1 LRKIAFVFA
10 LCSLL
15 ALSAP
20 AFGASLCTT
29 VACVNPTD
37 NVNWGLQGLGTAG
50 TVWSTPQPWTSTGGT
65 NTGLIGVVGPTNFTL
80 MQQNVT
86 WTGNFTP
93 GDFLIWNQDASNFTG
108 NAGPIGLVFNTPVSG
123 GGAQIQA
130 DFFGAFT
137 ATVCD
142 QNGTCFSEAG
152 NSNSNSDGSAIFIG
166 ITGDPGITFLTFSVV
181 DINGNNDEAI
191 DTVFF
196 SQGTSVPEPGSM
208 MLLGTGLLGV
218 IAYGRRRLGL

>member
-10 LCSLL
+10 LCSLF
-15 ALSAP
+15 ALSAS
-20 AFGASLCTT
+20 AFGEILCTT

-37 NVNWGLQGLGTAG
+37 NINWGLQGLGAAG
-50 TVWSTPQPWTSTGGT
+50 TVWSTPQPWTSTT
-65 NTGLIGVVGPTNFTL
+65 NSGQIGVVGPSNFTL
-80 MQQNVT
+80 MQQSVN
-86 WTGNFTP
+86 WNGNFTP
-93 GDFLIWNQDASNFTG
+93 GDFLIWNQDATNFTG
-108 NAGPIGLVFNTPVSG
+108 NAGPIGVVFNTPVSAA
-123 GGAQIQA
+123 GAQIQA

-142 QNGTCFSEAG
+142 QSGNCFSEAG
-152 NSNSNSDGSAIFIG
+152 NSNSNGDGSAIFIG
-166 ITGDPGITFLTFSVV
+166 IANDPGITFLTFSVV

-196 SQGTSVPEPGSM
+196 RQGTSVPEPGSM
-208 MLLGTGLLGV
+208 MLLGTGLLGA

>member
-10 LCSLL
+10 LCSLF
-15 ALSAP
+15 ALSAS
-20 AFGASLCTT
+20 AFGEILCTT

-37 NVNWGLQGLGTAG
+37 NINWGLQGLGAAG
-50 TVWSTPQPWTSTGGT
+50 TVWSTPQPWTSTT
-65 NTGLIGVVGPTNFTL
+65 NSGQIGVVGPSNFTL
-80 MQQNVT
+80 MQQSVN
-86 WTGNFTP
+86 WNGNFSP
-93 GDFLIWNQDASNFTG
+93 GDFLIWNQDLTNFTG
-108 NAGPIGLVFNTPVSG
+108 NAGPIGVVFNTPVQAA
-123 GGAQIQA
+123 GAQIQA

-142 QNGTCFSEAG
+142 QNGNCFSEAG
-152 NSNSNSDGSAIFIG
+152 NSNSNGDGSAIFIG
-166 ITGDPGITFLTFSVV
+166 MTDPAGIAFLTFSVV

-196 SQGTSVPEPGSM
+196 RQGPSVPEPGSM
-208 MLLGTGLLGV
+208 MLLGTGLLGA